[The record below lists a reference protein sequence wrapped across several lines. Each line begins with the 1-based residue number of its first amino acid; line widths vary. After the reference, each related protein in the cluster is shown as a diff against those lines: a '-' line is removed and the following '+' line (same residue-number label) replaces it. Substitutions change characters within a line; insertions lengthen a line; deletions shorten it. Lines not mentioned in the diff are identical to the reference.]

1 MESEEIMHCAKT
13 QVCQLQWKNDH
24 SFFYLTVFAI
34 LLSSYSIL
42 LSDCYDCYLQDLL
55 ITARIYSPRWGSPDR
70 TVLSRLGLAS
80 R

>member
-24 SFFYLTVFAI
+24 SFFYLTVFSI

-42 LSDCYDCYLQDLL
+42 PSDCYDCYLQDLL
-55 ITARIYSPRWGSPDR
+55 IKLVFTALGGALR
-70 TVLSRLGLAS
+70 TGLF
-80 R
+80 